1 MSSVKLY
8 NICFSGSRN
17 VRRKSVLSP
26 RMLRPPGDDIENSP
40 ANSIT
45 SVNSIASLLREK
57 LQVNKSLTTSSHC
70 NGILKQE
77 FRIKDKLIVA
87 GKF

>member
-1 MSSVKLY
+1 MYQKFV
-8 NICFSGSRN
+8 NVFSGARN

-57 LQVNKSLTTSSHC
+57 LQVFFHSN
-70 NGILKQE
+70 
-77 FRIKDKLIVA
+77 
-87 GKF
+87 

>member
-1 MSSVKLY
+1 MKLRCQKLTIY
-8 NICFSGSRN
+8 VLNVLKILLCFSGSRN

-57 LQVNKSLTTSSHC
+57 LQVN
-70 NGILKQE
+70 N
-77 FRIKDKLIVA
+77 RIYYIIA
-87 GKF
+87 F